1 MKKIIDFILKELN
14 ILFTDYE
21 SKTLHDSSFF
31 IFIAYLILRVGGLF
45 LLIFGVVFFVVSII
59 ISFGSEKFETWAFFL
74 TFGALGVSFLFKR
87 ISVLLFYKKDD
98 QL

>member
-21 SKTLHDSSFF
+21 TKTLHDSFF
-31 IFIAYLILRVGGLF
+31 VFLFHMFLWIGGYC

-59 ISFGSEKFETWAFFL
+59 ISFGSEKFETWAFLL
-74 TFGALGVSFLFKR
+74 TFGALGVSLLLKR
-87 ISVLLFYKKDD
+87 IRVLLFFQKDD
-98 QL
+98 